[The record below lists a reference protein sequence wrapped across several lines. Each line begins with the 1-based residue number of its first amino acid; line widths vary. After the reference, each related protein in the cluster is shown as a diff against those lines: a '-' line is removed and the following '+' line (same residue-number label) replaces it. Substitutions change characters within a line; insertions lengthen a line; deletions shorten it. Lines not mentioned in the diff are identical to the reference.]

1 MLAVGT
7 CAASA
12 GKSIVGSVAIVC
24 ALEVCT
30 LLLLLSLQASLT
42 RVGLW
47 DVVRSRDRTV
57 RINGGRPLTDSSQ
70 CSDELQDLAPTG
82 NAGTLLF
89 QKKTHSEL
97 TGVRG
102 QIILLL
108 IFKKLRWTKTK
119 CGTY

>member
-57 RINGGRPLTDSSQ
+57 RINGGRPLTDSSPGALTS
-70 CSDELQDLAPTG
+70 CKTG
-82 NAGTLLF
+82 SAGTLLF

-108 IFKKLRWTKTK
+108 IFKKLRWSKTK